1 MRIGKGLKGRQAP
14 PSENVPGVS
23 DEPLARDGG
32 SQAGSAK
39 AIPAAFP
46 FMKQE
51 QVEKALLERPGF
63 TIRTRLTLGFL
74 LFFLLSTG
82 MTVTAWVTLNRLEKK
97 LKFLEIADHYT
108 TEIQQARR
116 FEKNYFLY
124 GTNLQDVQEHVQ
136 NASMLLTSGKVELES
151 VIGEETF
158 LRVEEHLAKYMQ
170 RLEKLQTVDRD
181 RTPGTIPEHPNSEAE
196 LRQHGAAMVSQ
207 ALELAETERKS
218 VALMLK
224 LFKRLP
230 LVFSAILLP
239 LIIYTASF
247 LARQML
253 GPLSRMLTVTE
264 RIAQGDFTPIPPA
277 RRFRDEFT
285 NLALALNHMMEEL
298 QGHHDMLVKSHKLRA
313 VGTLTA
319 GIAHELNNPINNIT
333 LTAAM
338 LEEDYKTLD
347 DEERLDMI
355 RDLTT
360 QAERATRIVR
370 NLLDFARESEMES
383 ELLDVGKLVDE
394 TLQLTANEIKLNKAK
409 VECHVS
415 PNLPPIH
422 GDKQHLSQVFLNL
435 ILNALDAMPAGG
447 TLEVRVGKSSETGY
461 IAVDVKDNGAGI
473 PDHIV
478 TSIFDPF
485 FTTKH
490 RGKGTGLGLS
500 VSLGIVKKHGGDI
513 RVESQVGSGTTF
525 TVLLPITAVP
535 AEFKQEPPIAPVA
548 STSSTLLEA

>member
-1 MRIGKGLKGRQAP
+1 VDAVKEHGA
-14 PSENVPGVS
+14 S
-23 DEPLARDGG
+23 DT
-32 SQAGSAK
+32 AK
-39 AIPAAFP
+39 APPAAFP
-46 FMKQE
+46 ITMQE
-51 QVEKALLERPGF
+51 KFDRALLGRPGIS
-63 TIRTRLTLGFL
+63 IRARLTFGFL

-82 MTVTAWVTLNRLEKK
+82 VTVSAWVTLNRLEQK
-97 LKFLEIADHYT
+97 LTFLEIADRYT

-124 GTNLQDVQEHVQ
+124 GTNLEEVQEHVQ
-136 NASMLLTSGKVELES
+136 NASKLLTSGEVELEM

-158 LRVEEHLAKYMQ
+158 LSVENHLEKYIQ
-170 RLEKLQTVDRD
+170 LLEKLRTLDKD
-181 RTPGTIPEHPNSEAE
+181 RTLGTIPQHPRIESE
-196 LRQHGAAMVSQ
+196 LREHGAAMVSQ
-207 ALELAETERKS
+207 SLKLAEEERKS

-224 LFKRLP
+224 LSKRLP
-230 LVFSAILLP
+230 LGFLAVLLP
-239 LIIYTASF
+239 LIIYTANF

-253 GPLSRMLTVTE
+253 APLTRMLTVTE

-298 QGHHDMLVKSHKLRA
+298 QRRHDLLVKSHKLRA

-338 LEEDYKTLD
+338 LDEDYETLD
-347 DEERLDMI
+347 DDERLDMI
-355 RDLTT
+355 RDMTT

-383 ELLDVGKLVDE
+383 ELLDVGILIDE
-394 TLQLTANEIKLNKAK
+394 TLQLTSNEIKLKKAK
-409 VECHVS
+409 VEFGAHE
-415 PNLPPIH
+415 NLPPIH

-435 ILNALDAMPAGG
+435 ILNALDAMPRGG
-447 TLEVRVGKSSETGY
+447 ILEIGVKKSSEPGY
-461 IAVDVKDNGAGI
+461 IAVKVKDNGDGM
-473 PDHIV
+473 PEHIM
-478 TSIFDPF
+478 TNIFDPF

-500 VSLGIVKKHGGDI
+500 VSLGIIKKHGGDI
-513 RVESQVGSGTTF
+513 RVESQAGKGSTF

-535 AEFKQEPPIAPVA
+535 AEFRHEPTAAAA
-548 STSSTLLEA
+548 SSESARDG